1 MEVEVKQ
8 QEGFYLK
15 AIVTDVLENS
25 LDVVYDRGCR
35 KPETVEFSQCRAVT
49 IENAQQK
56 RPSKCGDI
64 VDALVP
70 IDKNNDD
77 FQAYKK
83 MKIREIK
90 PDISIW
96 PPIAIAPFSSSRIFT
111 IVVVVGIV
119 LSIISCR
126 RFRNDEQQQKE
137 AQEVQQQRPLKNAKL
152 QMGNNRRTARLAHA
166 NNDSADQLAREDW
179 AHFEMVERQLDE
191 LLEHHAMKL
200 DEDGDVLG
208 VDMVADP
215 LNEVCQA
222 PKIGRALLRLD
233 PERDVK
239 AKIFWLVKRCGVPEA
254 DIGPYLTR
262 NPYFLLQSFDD
273 LKAQLDYLQFHRFS
287 RQQIAKLVVE
297 YRYWLN
303 SPQERIDARL
313 GWLQRQFY
321 LRADE
326 LRLAIVK
333 EPRLIQFGVGP
344 IQGLI
349 LALNQTCGFSQQ
361 CLQRIVLKDP
371 RVFLSE
377 KPHVLTSFNYLAYV
391 MRITNEQIVF
401 FQLLLKSANQMY
413 LCCANKYPF
422 IPLLNEFGLPD
433 HYSSWYRMTLL
444 HIWMALCRVQQ
455 SLEAMA
461 YIYFMHQVLEVF
473 NTDWYTRLDKAA
485 KEMGMSVNKR
495 KEGMALHAIY
505 ISTLHDYDEGFFGD
519 DRVLAA
525 AVWRSFFL
533 QLPDVSPAQINRVV
547 RYMRA
552 TVRFFFHELQS
563 VQVQVGGRGMA
574 SLARMDDTRLLTDG
588 IERWDVAEEL
598 ARLVSAE
605 QFGTIPAPPP
615 SSAMDGDG
623 GRNSAQPAPKAAAS
637 N

>member
-1 MEVEVKQ
+1 MRSK
-8 QEGFYLK
+8 
-15 AIVTDVLENS
+15 S
-25 LDVVYDRGCR
+25 DR
-35 KPETVEFSQCRAVT
+35 Q
-49 IENAQQK
+49 NAATLLMPLFRLTK
-56 RPSKCGDI
+56 N
-64 VDALVP
+64 
-70 IDKNNDD
+70 NNDD

-96 PPIAIAPFSSSRIFT
+96 PSIVLLRFCRPSFSPSSSSALFCPLFRATAAAFAT
-111 IVVVVGIV
+111 VGAKKE
-119 LSIISCR
+119 SAATAQHQ
-126 RFRNDEQQQKE
+126 DEQQQKE
-137 AQEVQQQRPLKNAKL
+137 AQHVQQQQPLKKAKF

-166 NNDSADQLAREDW
+166 NDDSADQLDWEDW

-191 LLEHHAMKL
+191 LLEHHVDKL
-200 DEDGDVLG
+200 DEEGDVFG

-215 LNEVCQA
+215 LNEPDISEMETGDETASRPINQFRQILYTEGELDKSDLGQPPSRENPHPFDPSTLPPTHSRNPTPYANHSPTLQMLLELGVDLFEVCQA

-273 LKAQLDYLQFHRFS
+273 LKARLDYLQFHRFS
-287 RQQIAKLVVE
+287 RRQITKLVVE
-297 YRYWLN
+297 NRYWLN
-303 SPQERIDARL
+303 IPHERIDARL
-313 GWLQRQFY
+313 GWLQRQFH

-326 LRLAIVK
+326 LRLAIVN

-344 IQGLI
+344 IQ
-349 LALNQTCGFSQQ
+349 
-361 CLQRIVLKDP
+361 
-371 RVFLSE
+371 
-377 KPHVLTSFNYLAYV
+377 
-391 MRITNEQIVF
+391 
-401 FQLLLKSANQMY
+401 
-413 LCCANKYPF
+413 
-422 IPLLNEFGLPD
+422 
-433 HYSSWYRMTLL
+433 
-444 HIWMALCRVQQ
+444 
-455 SLEAMA
+455 
-461 YIYFMHQVLEVF
+461 
-473 NTDWYTRLDKAA
+473 
-485 KEMGMSVNKR
+485 
-495 KEGMALHAIY
+495 
-505 ISTLHDYDEGFFGD
+505 GFFGD

-533 QLPDVSPAQINRVV
+533 QQLPDMSPVQINRVV

-552 TVRFFFHELQS
+552 TVRFFTNCKAFKWLLWH
-563 VQVQVGGRGMA
+563 GW
-574 SLARMDDTRLLTDG
+574 DDMRLLTDG

>member
-15 AIVTDVLENS
+15 AFVTDVLENS

-391 MRITNEQIVF
+391 MRITNEQIAVVEVG
-401 FQLLLKSANQMY
+401 QPNVPLLCQQIPIHTVVERIWPSRPLLKLVQDDTVAY
-413 LCCANKYPF
+413 LDGIVPCPTVAGGN
-422 IPLLNEFGLPD
+422 GL
-433 HYSSWYRMTLL
+433 HLL
-444 HIWMALCRVQQ
+444 HAPSVGGVQHG
-455 SLEAMA
+455 L
-461 YIYFMHQVLEVF
+461 
-473 NTDWYTRLDKAA
+473 

-552 TVRFFFHELQS
+552 TAFF
-563 VQVQVGGRGMA
+563 RMA